1 MKLTIDR
8 FRVKRSLYW
17 IPIVCLM
24 LWGFK
29 NTVSNGIR
37 YQLQHGNFS
46 GDFSSALFD
55 ATTGGWIDGYCVWPD
70 NLSSPVVDGQFHRG
84 VEILYGP
91 IFTVLQHLF
100 VDNTCSSGLLDGSPG
115 LRSTPRVDVMEFLRV
130 VTGINLILIAICV
143 WLISKLLNST
153 GLGTTRSFSQIT
165 VIATLWLLD
174 SHLSYSISVAAIL
187 EILELCLTLSAMA
200 FLLNSSRSSQILSG
214 SLIAVG
220 TMIKVVP
227 VIFAPLLFYRR
238 AHTIQR
244 LTALIGTILMISI
257 SVALVLKIS
266 IIKVIYKTFLPG
278 QAGLAPST
286 HSEFRSLSGALAR
299 ILNIESSSTA
309 GTILGVSTLL
319 AIGLSFLFA
328 IMYTA
333 KIRRRGW
340 KSGGLEYPGLGLLVG
355 LYCSLF
361 PMINIAH
368 LHTYVF
374 LIPTYV
380 FTYYAARSLF
390 SARRATLILTAG
402 GALYLWISQ
411 SLIAGAFTRLG
422 KPVPVVEIFNEEAL
436 PNFGFTIL
444 IMVMICLYETQGKS
458 GPVSEPGR
466 TR

>member
-422 KPVPVVEIFNEEAL
+422 KPVPVVEIFYEEAL

>member
-309 GTILGVSTLL
+309 GTILGVSTLV

-422 KPVPVVEIFNEEAL
+422 KPVPVVEIFYEEAL